1 MKTDFLPIIL
11 GSDENAYGTARLFA
25 EAYGVKPLLL
35 CMRQLKASVHSS
47 LFRIEQ
53 IPEFN
58 RPEIF
63 VSALLAVLRR
73 EAESAE
79 KLLVIPCVDYYTE
92 LLSEYAD
99 RFEGMIANSFVPKE
113 LLDEVTGKHRFCELC
128 RKYDLPHPKTLII
141 PPEKRRETE
150 DCLPDSFPIVL
161 KPENSNSSAYLACSF
176 PGKKKVYYIHS
187 RQEYRQIADALDA
200 VGYPGTLVA
209 QEYVPGGED
218 ALWIVNTYSDADGK
232 VRAMGMGQVILAEHD
247 PLMRGNHAAIISR
260 YDASI
265 LESLRE
271 FLESIGYV
279 GFANFD
285 LKIDPRTQTAYVF
298 ECNPRLGRSSFYLRA
313 AGMNILKIFTE
324 DVVYGHREDC
334 MFADTTALWRN
345 VPMAVLKRYGQN
357 RTLVQE
363 AETLA
368 GKGLCMSTRGCH
380 EDRNLLRSLEMLRYD
395 LALARSYRRYPSAGD

>member
-1 MKTDFLPIIL
+1 
-11 GSDENAYGTARLFA
+11 
-25 EAYGVKPLLL
+25 
-35 CMRQLKASVHSS
+35 
-47 LFRIEQ
+47 
-53 IPEFN
+53 
-58 RPEIF
+58 
-63 VSALLAVLRR
+63 
-73 EAESAE
+73 
-79 KLLVIPCVDYYTE
+79 
-92 LLSEYAD
+92 
-99 RFEGMIANSFVPKE
+99 
-113 LLDEVTGKHRFCELC
+113 
-128 RKYDLPHPKTLII
+128 
-141 PPEKRRETE
+141 
-150 DCLPDSFPIVL
+150 
-161 KPENSNSSAYLACSF
+161 
-176 PGKKKVYYIHS
+176 
-187 RQEYRQIADALDA
+187 
-200 VGYPGTLVA
+200 
-209 QEYVPGGED
+209 
-218 ALWIVNTYSDADGK
+218 
-232 VRAMGMGQVILAEHD
+232 MGQVILTEHD

-395 LALARSYRRYPSAGD
+395 LALARSYRRYPSAGDGWKWKIVGYEQKIDEKTYSSADHSGDIALCRLCRYSDTAQCPAKL